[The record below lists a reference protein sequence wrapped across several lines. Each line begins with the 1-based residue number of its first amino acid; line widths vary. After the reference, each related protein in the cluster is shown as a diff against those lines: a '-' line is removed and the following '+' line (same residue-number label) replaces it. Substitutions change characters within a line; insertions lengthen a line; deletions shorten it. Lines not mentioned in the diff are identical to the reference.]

1 MMAKQAPQTHSLEAA
16 SDTFNYRL
24 LRIAADRFGTTLASI
39 SDTDMQQARSIAQKE
54 EFMEKAVLA
63 SPEARHVVVAASEV
77 QHALGLIRDRYEDE
91 DTYLN
96 ALAAADLDEEDL
108 YRALERELRVDAIL
122 NLVSSSVADVDETEV
137 GLFYYVHREKFC
149 QPQTRT
155 ARHILITINPDYAE
169 NTAEEALKRITTIAN
184 RLKRDPR
191 RFNEQALKHSE
202 CPTALNGGLLGAV
215 PQGTLY
221 PQLDA
226 HLFQMEAG
234 SISEPL
240 ESPVGYH
247 LLLCEEIHPAG
258 VKPLVEV
265 ADKLRQQLTQ
275 RQRNFAQRKWLKN
288 LLSQHASQAETVPWQ
303 KTTEQN

>member
-1 MMAKQAPQTHSLEAA
+1 MMAKSHLMPERTAA
-16 SDTFNYRL
+16 SDTLNYRL
-24 LRIAADRFGTTLASI
+24 LRIANERYGLSLTELNDDAL
-39 SDTDMQQARSIAQKE
+39 QQARSIAQKE
-54 EFMEKAVLA
+54 VFMEQAVLA

-91 DTYLN
+91 DTFLN

-122 NLVSSSVADVDETEV
+122 NLVSSSVGDVDDTEV

-149 QPQTRT
+149 QPQMRT
-155 ARHILITINPDYAE
+155 ARHILITINADYAE
-169 NTAEEALKRITTIAN
+169 NTPEQALARITTIAH

-221 PQLDA
+221 PELDA

-234 SISEPL
+234 SISPPL